1 MTTFERRQRILDLLR
16 GEPGI
21 RVSEL
26 AQRLGVSE
34 GTIRND
40 LSALED
46 SGQLTR
52 VRGGAVLKDSH
63 RFVSSSFAARVHVNA
78 EAKQWIAREA
88 ANTIEDGESILL
100 DASTTVFAMVPH
112 LQNCR
117 NLTIVTNGIDVGL
130 ALAKNPSNTV
140 ILVGGVLRP
149 DGTSVVGHLGQKIL
163 DDLHIKTA
171 FVSCSGFSVQAGL
184 TEVDIHEVQIKSEM
198 IGSAERVVAL
208 VDSTKFGKVDLTSF
222 ASLQQISRIFTDRH
236 LIPEFVEQL
245 RHTRKDLTVCGETEP
260 SSFNLCDEVP
270 TAPTERFYSP
280 LGAGTVP
287 ALRGAAEDI

>member
-1 MTTFERRQRILDLLR
+1 MTTFERRQRILGLLR
-16 GEPGI
+16 EEPGI
-21 RVSEL
+21 RVSQL
-26 AQRLGVSE
+26 ARRLGVSE

-52 VRGGAVLKDSH
+52 VHGGAVLKDSP

-78 EAKQWIAREA
+78 DAKQWIAREA
-88 ANTIEDGESILL
+88 AKTIEDGESILV
-100 DASTTVFAMVPH
+100 DASTTVFAMVPY
-112 LQNCR
+112 LKECR

-130 ALAKNPSNTV
+130 ALAQNPSKTV
-140 ILVGGVLRP
+140 ILVGGVLRT

-171 FVSCSGFSVQAGL
+171 FVSCSGFSIEAGL

-222 ASLQQISRIFTDRH
+222 ASLQQISHVFTDSF
-236 LIPEFVEQL
+236 LDLAFAEQL
-245 RHTRKDLTVCGETEP
+245 RHASTLLTVCGETEASTFQLGDDGMPPP
-260 SSFNLCDEVP
+260 SRRDH
-270 TAPTERFYSP
+270 SP
-280 LGAGTVP
+280 MGEGTVP
-287 ALRGAAEDI
+287 ALQGSRG